1 MSDPVPQPDPT
12 PEPPDAT
19 PAGADL
25 RPVVLTGA
33 SGFIAKHVARRLL
46 EDGHAVRATLR
57 SPSREGEV
65 RDAVLPGLPPE
76 AAHRLTFARAD
87 LTSDEG
93 WPEAMAGASAL
104 IHTASPFPQAQPT
117 DPQEVIRPAVEG
129 TRRALNAAA
138 DAGVTRVVLTSSVAA
153 IRHPGP
159 PEVQDERDW
168 LDPEAPTSTPYDAS
182 KALAERAAWD
192 LARERGLRLTAIN
205 PSLVLGPLLDRQS
218 GTSVGLVMRLL
229 RGRDPV
235 TMNINLSAVDVR
247 DVALMHVRALS
258 LPATEGERI
267 IASAGL
273 LPLPEMARV
282 LKRAFPDRRI
292 PTLAAPDWL
301 VRLLAPVVPDL
312 RDAAAYLGRKD
323 LVSND
328 KARRLF
334 GMEFIPPQEA
344 ALATARDLLAR
355 GLV

>member
-1 MSDPVPQPDPT
+1 MPPAESPI
-12 PEPPDAT
+12 EPSA
-19 PAGADL
+19 A
-25 RPVVLTGA
+25 PVVLTGA
-33 SGFIAKHVARRLL
+33 SGFIAKHVARQLL
-46 EDGHAVRATLR
+46 EDGYAVRATLR

-65 RDAVLPGLPPE
+65 RDAVLPGLPAD
-76 AAHRLTFARAD
+76 AADRLTFSPAD
-87 LTSDEG
+87 LLSDEG
-93 WPEAMAGASAL
+93 WPEAMAGARAL
-104 IHTASPFPQAQPT
+104 IHTASPFPQNQPA

-129 TRRALNAAA
+129 TRRALGAAA

-168 LDPEAPTSTPYDAS
+168 IDPEAPTSTPYDAS

-192 LARERGLRLTAIN
+192 LARERGLALTAIN
-205 PSLVLGPLLDRQS
+205 PSLVLGPLLDAAS
-218 GTSVGLVMRLL
+218 GTSVGLVARLL

-235 TMNINLSAVDVR
+235 VLNMGLSAVDVR
-247 DVALMHVRALS
+247 DVALMHVRALT
-258 LPATEGERI
+258 LPATEGERV

-273 LPLPEMARV
+273 LPMPIMAKA

-292 PTLAAPDWL
+292 PTLTAPDWL
-301 VRLLAPVVPDL
+301 VRALARAVPDL
-312 RDAAAYLGRKD
+312 RGAVPYLGRED

-334 GMEFIPPQEA
+334 GLDFIPPEEA
-344 ALATARDLLAR
+344 LLATARSLLAR